1 VTTLNT
7 QNRRIVLK
15 FGSSSLTSPEGG
27 LDRGK
32 IEYFAREIA
41 QLHARGEEQIIV
53 SSGAV
58 AAGFR
63 LIGYKARPKQ
73 INEKQASAAVG
84 QALLM
89 QAYNE
94 AFGRYGIRVAQI
106 LLTRSDFSNRKRI
119 QNAWMTMQ
127 ELLRHRIV
135 PIINENDTVSIDE
148 LKFGDNDT
156 LSALVANLVKARLLV
171 IVTDTDGIYTDD
183 PRRNP
188 NAVRLD
194 TVEEIDDYIWSI
206 AGGAGTSVGTGGMRT
221 KIEAA
226 RIATRGGIPV
236 FIGSAKEPGD
246 IVQAVDGSG
255 LGTYFKTH
263 GESLSMKRQW
273 IGFHS
278 EVRGTIYVDDGAA
291 SALLQAGKSLL
302 AAGVVGLSGEFH
314 PGDVVEVAT
323 KDGKKIGRGIVN
335 YASWQL
341 QAVQGLSTEDV
352 MHRVEVSRPEVIHRD
367 EWVALTDH

>member
-1 VTTLNT
+1 
-7 QNRRIVLK
+7 
-15 FGSSSLTSPEGG
+15 
-27 LDRGK
+27 
-32 IEYFAREIA
+32 
-41 QLHARGEEQIIV
+41 
-53 SSGAV
+53 
-58 AAGFR
+58 
-63 LIGYKARPKQ
+63 
-73 INEKQASAAVG
+73 
-84 QALLM
+84 
-89 QAYNE
+89 
-94 AFGRYGIRVAQI
+94 
-106 LLTRSDFSNRKRI
+106 
-119 QNAWMTMQ
+119 
-127 ELLRHRIV
+127 
-135 PIINENDTVSIDE
+135 
-148 LKFGDNDT
+148 
-156 LSALVANLVKARLLV
+156 
-171 IVTDTDGIYTDD
+171 
-183 PRRNP
+183 
-188 NAVRLD
+188 
-194 TVEEIDDYIWSI
+194 
-206 AGGAGTSVGTGGMRT
+206 MRT

>member
-1 VTTLNT
+1 MNT

-255 LGTYFKTH
+255 HGTYFKTH